1 MRKLNSFLL
10 GLVLIIASLAV
21 LLLAMEKK
29 NSSSSKANSLVVY
42 NWGDYID
49 PSLINKFQ
57 KETGIS
63 VQYETFDSNEA
74 MYTKI
79 EQGGTR
85 YDIAIPSDYMID
97 KMRREDLLVK
107 LDKSQIKGLDN
118 LGSQFMGK
126 SFDPKNDYSI
136 PYFWGTVGIVYNDTM
151 IKNPPQHW
159 TDLWNSDYKDSIMLV
174 DGAR

>member
-1 MRKLNSFLL
+1 
-10 GLVLIIASLAV
+10 
-21 LLLAMEKK
+21 
-29 NSSSSKANSLVVY
+29 
-42 NWGDYID
+42 
-49 PSLINKFQ
+49 
-57 KETGIS
+57 
-63 VQYETFDSNEA
+63 NEA

-174 DGAR
+174 DGAREVMGLGLNS